1 MSKFYNKG
9 KQTKSNFIYNHQIK
23 FDTLRVVDRNKT
35 PLGIMKKE
43 DALSLA
49 KEQNLDLIL
58 IVEQAKPPVA
68 KIIELNKHIY
78 EQQKNEKEM
87 AKKARAARIDTKEI
101 KFKPNICEHD
111 LLIKLKHAQEFL
123 DNGAKVKITIQ
134 MRGRENSNSSEVFN
148 HFKEA
153 IETHLV
159 NFKYDSHLA
168 LNGSRIIGV
177 LFKDG

>member
-1 MSKFYNKG
+1 MGNFYNKD
-9 KQTKSNFIYNHQIK
+9 KTNNKIISNHQIK
-23 FDTLRVVDRNKT
+23 FDTLRVVDKDKT
-35 PLGIMKKE
+35 PMGIMKKAE
-43 DALSLA
+43 AIALA
-49 KEQNLDLIL
+49 KSQDLDLVL
-58 IVEQAKPPVA
+58 IVEKAEPPVA
-68 KIIELNKHIY
+68 KIIELNKYRY

-87 AKKARAARIDTKEI
+87 AKKARASRIDTKEI

-111 LLIKLKHAQEFL
+111 LLIKLNHAQEFL
-123 DNGAKVKITIQ
+123 DNGCKVKITIQ

-153 IETHLV
+153 IETHLE

-168 LNGSRIIGV
+168 LNGNRIIGV

>member
-1 MSKFYNKG
+1 MGNFYKNNHKD
-9 KQTKSNFIYNHQIK
+9 KIVSNHQIK
-23 FDTLRVVDRNKT
+23 FDTLRIIGPDRT
-35 PLGIMKKE
+35 ALGIMSTKE
-43 DALSLA
+43 AMSLA
-49 KEQNLDLIL
+49 KAENLDLVL
-58 IVEQAKPPVA
+58 IVEKAEPPVA
-68 KIIELNKHIY
+68 RIVELNKYRY

-101 KFKPNICEHD
+101 KFKPNIGEHD
-111 LLIKLKHAQEFL
+111 LLIKMKHAQEFL
-123 DNGAKVKITIQ
+123 DNGCKVKITIQ

-153 IETHLV
+153 IETHLE

-168 LNGSRIIGV
+168 LNGNRIIGV